1 MKAHPNVDT
10 FVRCVLITPSRH
22 GYTGVTLQPHLFL
35 SEEADQGPQICIV
48 KVLDLLGS
56 NFKHHQ
62 QLSLLFDE
70 ATKE

>member
-10 FVRCVLITPSRH
+10 FVKCVLITPSRH
-22 GYTGVTLQPHLFL
+22 GYRGVTFQPHLFL
-35 SEEADQGPQICIV
+35 LKEADQGPQIRIV

-56 NFKHHQ
+56 NFKDHQ

-70 ATKE
+70 ATQE